1 MSNKLGS
8 GFHVELLL
16 KTNKESFDQGRKAI
30 DGVGI
35 GVTNLLGTVRTAVP
49 LIVAGLTAING
60 QTEKTANTGALLGLG
75 VKTMDAWGAA
85 AKKAG
90 VNVGGLT
97 SGLSNLDDLVQ
108 KLQDGSTGAG
118 EQIAK
123 ALGWLGLNDLS
134 SFTDL
139 NPQQRVHLLF
149 KQANEALERERQQ
162 INAKQKSGVYSEA
175 VAQEKMRQAVIE
187 GKNHIA
193 AMIGQDWGMVFAK
206 DALGLTNFW
215 GWVAQAYEDSYGADE
230 NKARI
235 FDRELEDTLN
245 IMKEISKYSGT
256 EFGAAFTPLLK
267 ELNEF
272 LREHKGEIKSTITDL
287 ADSLGVIATAIGPFA
302 GETLRVA
309 IESIKELTGAIA
321 ALFKQDWKGAADRMK
336 AFFSVWGINSET
348 MNKIEEVR
356 GGGKSGADIRHRLLA
371 ANVTIDKMG
380 VDFIEEYLTEYD
392 SNEQFRAHLSWA
404 EAAPNIKKAREKLKK
419 HKDQQKIYEN
429 QIKEREYLEQ
439 MKKSQED
446 EGKEAAALLPSEE
459 INEELP
465 ALLNSGIF
473 TAFLPNAGNQTVNAG
488 GNIIQ
493 QTINING
500 DSDPFTVK
508 QAAYDGASTGLI
520 QAQAAG
526 LDKLQLMSGIA

>member
-49 LIVAGLTAING
+49 LIAAGLTAING
-60 QTEKTANTGALLGLG
+60 QTTATAAASASLGFS
-75 VKTMDAWGAA
+75 VKQYEAWGAA
-85 AKKAG
+85 ARQFK
-90 VNVGGLT
+90 VNADGLY
-97 SGLSNLDDLVQ
+97 SGMERLESIRVRIKQ
-108 KLQDGSTGAG
+108 GEEGAANSL
-118 EQIAK
+118 AK
-123 ALGWLGLNDLS
+123 PLGWLGI
-134 SFTDL
+134 TDL
-139 NPQQRVHLLF
+139 KEFIDQNP
-149 KQANEALERERQQ
+149 AER
-162 INAKQKSGVYSEA
+162 
-175 VAQEKMRQAVIE
+175 VAQVFTAAQRKIAE
-187 GKNHIA
+187 G
-193 AMIGQDWGMVFAK
+193 AMDLKEASQTVGDILGGEFGKLFMNERTLGGSFFSAINKYYTDSWRDGDSAQK
-206 DALGLTNFW
+206 ALGFN
-215 GWVAQAYEDSYGADE
+215 
-230 NKARI
+230 
-235 FDRELEDTLN
+235 REMQDTIYL
-245 IMKEISKYSGT
+245 MDQMSKYAGT

-272 LREHKGEIKSTITDL
+272 FREHKDDIKSTIADL
-287 ADSLGVIATAIGPFA
+287 ADSIGVLVTAIGPFA
-302 GETLRVA
+302 GGALKVA
-309 IESIKELTGAIA
+309 IESIKELTGALA
-321 ALFKQDWKGAADRMK
+321 TLFKQDWKGAGDRMK

-356 GGGKSGADIRHRLLA
+356 GGGKSGADIRNRLLA

-404 EAAPNIKKAREKLKK
+404 ESAPSIKKAREKLKK
-419 HKDQQKIYEN
+419 YKDEQKIYQN
-429 QIKEREYLEQ
+429 QIREREYLEQ
-439 MKKSQED
+439 MKKTQEKAQEND
-446 EGKEAAALLPSEE
+446 GKLSAALLSSEE
-459 INEELP
+459 IDEGLP

-473 TAFLPNAGNQTVNAG
+473 AAFLPNAGNQTVNAG

-500 DSDPFTVK
+500 DADPFTVK